1 MQYTE
6 FRATSSIATIS
17 KRKEFFWIFYSIS
30 EVYMK
35 FEDFETKDEYYSL
48 IISQI
53 LESKRSCY
61 LNVWKVLLQNTIR

>member
-1 MQYTE
+1 M
-6 FRATSSIATIS
+6 R
-17 KRKEFFWIFYSIS
+17 
-30 EVYMK
+30 MK

-61 LNVWKVLLQNTIR
+61 LNVWKVFLQNTIR